1 MPVNAPPYLGSSTT
15 RIGDFVQYGPKFGF
29 FPRNP
34 SFYLAKRR
42 GEFLVS
48 LKPTHAMTPTVRLLG
63 VSLAAL
69 AIASNPAQAQTAAQ
83 AKAEKPVFEEIQSPQ
98 IPTQSREKRFTP
110 RDWLEMEA
118 AITIDARPVPPSG
131 MLDRLVVKWYVAIKN
146 PDKAG
151 EFFKLTR
158 EVTHV
163 NVPIGEPIY
172 SSVYLSPSSI
182 RRITGNY
189 RNAKGSVEFVGVEV
203 IFNGEPIA
211 HATNKGPD
219 QWWTKASDKISESD
233 SVPLMTKPETPFAA
247 LWWDRYAEVA
257 IER

>member
-1 MPVNAPPYLGSSTT
+1 
-15 RIGDFVQYGPKFGF
+15 
-29 FPRNP
+29 
-34 SFYLAKRR
+34 
-42 GEFLVS
+42 
-48 LKPTHAMTPTVRLLG
+48 MTQTVRILG
-63 VSLAAL
+63 VSLVAL
-69 AIASNPAQAQTAAQ
+69 SLASTPAQAQTAARAQ
-83 AKAEKPVFEEIQSPQ
+83 VEKPVFEELQSPQ
-98 IPTQSREKRFTP
+98 IASQTRDKRFTP
-110 RDWLEMEA
+110 RDWLEIEG

-146 PDKAG
+146 PEKSG
-151 EFFKLTR
+151 EFFKLSR

-189 RNAKGSVEFVGVEV
+189 RNAKGSVEFVGYEV
-203 IFNGEPIA
+203 LFNGEVIA

-219 QWWTKASDKISESD
+219 QWWTKPSEKIADSD

-247 LWWDRYAEVA
+247 FWWDRYAEVA
-257 IER
+257 VER